1 MQTELRCISDSMQ
14 HQLAQIGRAVSCVH
28 SSLAEKAQHFAAC
41 PFVLHDLFQG
51 GFVRQNVTQNE
62 AHDAIFT
69 MDLDGYTSGH
79 VARCFQKSF
88 DAMPEELAHAIL
100 QLVHKIRADAR
111 EH

>member
-1 MQTELRCISDSMQ
+1 
-14 HQLAQIGRAVSCVH
+14 
-28 SSLAEKAQHFAAC
+28 
-41 PFVLHDLFQG
+41 
-51 GFVRQNVTQNE
+51 
-62 AHDAIFT
+62 